1 MSMPTWDEITGKL
14 LARLATQPE
23 YTNQRMIGEL
33 ADDFALSEEL
43 RKELLPSGKQ
53 TRFANRVGWAKT
65 HLQKAGLV
73 ERTRKGWFQITPAGV
88 EVLRDLPEKLDSAY
102 LSRFGEDYV
111 AFVTPSELKEAS
123 LQDVAQSTEGATP
136 REAMSAIHGMLRD
149 QLAQVLLDT
158 ITSCSPSF
166 FERLVVEVMVALG
179 YGGSFPD
186 ARQVLGGSGDGGVDG
201 IIKEDRLGLDVIYL
215 QAKRWES
222 TVGRPAVQAFAGSLE
237 GFRARK
243 GILIT
248 TSSFSSE
255 AREYVRNI
263 EKKIILI
270 DGQELARLM
279 MDVGVGVTEEE
290 RWTLLKIDHDF
301 FSEE

>member
-1 MSMPTWDEITGKL
+1 MSMPTWDEITGKFIS
-14 LARLATQPE
+14 RLAAAPE
-23 YTNQRMIGEL
+23 YTSQQMTEAL
-33 ADDFALSEEL
+33 AKDFALTEEL
-43 RKELLPSGKQ
+43 RKELLPSGTQ

-73 ERTRKGWFQITPAGV
+73 ESLGRGRFRITKEGSQ
-88 EVLRDLPEKLDSAY
+88 VLQDPPQKLDSAY
-102 LSRFGEDYV
+102 LSRF
-111 AFVTPSELKEAS
+111 PSYLKFLKPAESRNARQQETQLPSAGAS
-123 LQDVAQSTEGATP
+123 P
-136 REAMSAIHGMLRD
+136 REEMSALHELLRA
-149 QLAQVLLDT
+149 QLAEELLDT
-158 ITSCSPSF
+158 IKACSPSF
-166 FERLVVEVMVALG
+166 FERLIVEVIVALG
-179 YGGSFPD
+179 YGGSVPD

-215 QAKRWES
+215 QAKRWEPP
-222 TVGRPAVQAFAGSLE
+222 VGRPAVQAFAGSLE

-248 TSSFSSE
+248 TSSFTKD

-279 MDVGVGVTEEE
+279 MEGGVGVSEEE
-290 RWTLLKIDHDF
+290 RWTLLRIDHDF